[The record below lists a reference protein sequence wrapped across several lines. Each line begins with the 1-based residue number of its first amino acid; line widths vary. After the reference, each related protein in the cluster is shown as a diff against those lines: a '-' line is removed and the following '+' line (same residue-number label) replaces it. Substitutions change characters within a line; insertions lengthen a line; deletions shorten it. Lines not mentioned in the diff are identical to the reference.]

1 MDPPVKNFMSV
12 ENFKSIFNGLERAH
26 GVTFI
31 DKKGV
36 DGEKIKGKSFVKREP
51 VTEDMWLKH
60 LQGTEP
66 SLGII
71 PINDDNK
78 CVWGCIDIDSYAG
91 FDHQKLINKIK
102 LLNLPLI
109 VFRSKSGGAH
119 VFCFTTVPVT
129 AKLMRDK
136 LLSVSAVL
144 GYGGSEV
151 FPKQVELKSQE
162 DTGNFLNLPY
172 FNGDN
177 TTRYA
182 FLENGEAAS
191 MQGFYASYERNRL
204 TPDQLERL
212 KIKRPESEF
221 SDGPPCIESLTQ
233 TKVKDGRDRIIYQYI
248 QYAKRKWPEDWTNRI
263 NKFNYSYFDPAL
275 DEKTIQDKIKFHSK
289 KDLGF
294 KCNEEP
300 MCNHCD
306 KKLCRTR
313 KFGIGGESVFPEL
326 GDLQKVEL
334 DEPYYWV
341 NVDGDRVKL
350 DNIDCLIDQRLFR
363 RTVTKQ
369 INKKPPRIKPNE
381 FDKYVDL
388 LLAGVEVVKAPQG
401 SSILDQLQDH
411 LEEFCSNRTAK
422 TTRKEDIL
430 RGNVWT
436 NEGKHYFIFSKF
448 FHGYLQR
455 KKWGEKAQPTQQM
468 LKEHCECKDDRLTIG
483 KKRPSVMIV
492 DAFERPESNYT
503 QKKLKEDDPF

>member
-1 MDPPVKNFMSV
+1 MNR
-12 ENFKSIFNGLERAH
+12 FKEIFTGLERAH
-26 GVTFI
+26 GVTFV

-36 DGEKIKGKSFVKREP
+36 DGEKIKGKSFVKREA
-51 VTEDMWLKH
+51 VTDDMWLKH

-71 PINDDNK
+71 PINEENK
-78 CVWGCIDIDSYAG
+78 CIWGCLDIDSYAG

-102 LLNLPLI
+102 LLKLPLV

-129 AKLMRDK
+129 AQLMRDK

-151 FPKQVELKSQE
+151 FPKQVELKSEE

-172 FNGDN
+172 FNGDD

-182 FLENGEAAS
+182 FLENGEAAGMS
-191 MQGFYASYERNRL
+191 GFYDLYERNKL
-204 TPDQLERL
+204 TPEALERL
-212 KIKRPESEF
+212 EIKRPESEF

-233 TKVKDGRDRIIYQYI
+233 NKLTDGRDRVIYQYI
-248 QYAKRKWPEDWTNRI
+248 QYAKRKWPEDWQNRI
-263 NKFNYSYFDPAL
+263 NQFNYKYFETPL
-275 DEKTIQDKIKFHSK
+275 DDKTIQDKIKFHGK
-289 KDLGF
+289 KELGF

-306 KKLCRTR
+306 KKLCRSR
-313 KFGIGGESVFPEL
+313 KFGIGGESIFPEL
-326 GDLQKVEL
+326 SDLQKVEL

-341 NVDGDRVKL
+341 NVDGERVKL
-350 DNIDCLIDQRLFR
+350 DNIDCLMDQRLFR

-369 INKKPPRIKPNE
+369 INKKPSRIKPNE

-388 LLAGVEVVKAPQG
+388 LLAGVEIVKAPQG

-411 LEEFCSNRTAK
+411 LEEFCTNRTAK
-422 TTRKEDIL
+422 STTKEDIL

-436 NEGKHYFIFSKF
+436 HEGKHYFIFSKF

-468 LKEHCECKDDRLTIG
+468 LKEHCDCKDDRLIIG
-483 KKRPSVMIV
+483 KKRPSVMIIN
-492 DAFERPESNYT
+492 AFERPENNYT

>member
-1 MDPPVKNFMSV
+1 MNR
-12 ENFKSIFNGLERAH
+12 FKEIFTGLERAH
-26 GVTFI
+26 GVTFV

-36 DGEKIKGKSFVKREP
+36 DGEKIKGKSFVKRET
-51 VTEDMWLKH
+51 VTDDMWLRH

-71 PINDDNK
+71 PINDENK
-78 CVWGCIDIDSYAG
+78 CIWGCLDIDSYAG

-102 LLNLPLI
+102 LLKLPLV

-129 AKLMRDK
+129 AQLMRDK

-151 FPKQVELKSQE
+151 FPKQVELKSEE

-182 FLENGEAAS
+182 FLENGEAAG
-191 MQGFYASYERNRL
+191 MNGFYGLYERNKL
-204 TPDQLERL
+204 TPEALERL
-212 KIKRPESEF
+212 EIKRPESEF

-233 TKVKDGRDRIIYQYI
+233 NKLTDGRDRVIYQYI
-248 QYAKRKWPEDWTNRI
+248 QYAKRKWPEDWQNRI
-263 NKFNYSYFDPAL
+263 NQFNYKYFETPL
-275 DEKTIQDKIKFHSK
+275 DDKTIQDKIKFHGK
-289 KDLGF
+289 KELGF

-306 KKLCRTR
+306 KKLCRSR
-313 KFGIGGESVFPEL
+313 KFGIGGESIFPEL
-326 GDLQKVEL
+326 SDLQKVEL

-341 NVDGDRVKL
+341 NVDGERVKL
-350 DNIDCLIDQRLFR
+350 DNIDCLMDQRLFR

-369 INKKPPRIKPNE
+369 INKKPSRIKPNE

-388 LLAGVEVVKAPQG
+388 LLAGVEIVKAPQG

-411 LEEFCSNRTAK
+411 LEEFCTNRTAK
-422 TTRKEDIL
+422 STTKEDIL

-436 NEGKHYFIFSKF
+436 HEGKHYFIFSKF

-468 LKEHCECKDDRLTIG
+468 LKEHCDCKDDRLIIG
-483 KKRPSVMIV
+483 KKRPSVMII
-492 DAFERPESNYT
+492 DAFERPENNYT

>member
-1 MDPPVKNFMSV
+1 MIERIEKFKNI
-12 ENFKSIFNGLERAH
+12 FKGLERAH
-26 GVTFI
+26 GVTFV
-31 DKKGV
+31 DTKGV
-36 DGEKIKGKSFVKREP
+36 DGEKIKGKSFVKRES
-51 VTEDMWLKH
+51 VTDDLWLNH
-60 LQGTEP
+60 LEGVGP

-71 PINDDNK
+71 PINEDNK

-102 LLNLPLI
+102 LLKLPLV

-129 AKLMRDK
+129 AQLMRDK

-151 FPKQVELKSQE
+151 FPKQVELKSEE

-182 FLENGEAAS
+182 FLETGAGAS
-191 MQGFYASYERNRL
+191 LDAFYDLYERNKL
-204 TPDQLERL
+204 TPQALESL
-212 KIKRPESEF
+212 EIKRPLSEF

-233 TKVKDGRDRIIYQYI
+233 NKLTDGRDRVIYQYI
-248 QYAKRKWPEDWTNRI
+248 QYAKRKWPEDWHNRI
-263 NKFNYSYFDPAL
+263 NQFNYKYFQNPL
-275 DEKTIQDKIKFHSK
+275 DDKTIQDKIKFHSK
-289 KDLGF
+289 KELGF

-306 KKLCRTR
+306 KKLCRSR
-313 KFGIGGESVFPEL
+313 KFGIGGESIFPEL
-326 GDLQKVEL
+326 SDLQKVEL

-341 NVDGDRVKL
+341 NVDGERVKL
-350 DNIDCLIDQRLFR
+350 DNIDCLMDQRLFR

-369 INKKPPRIKPNE
+369 INKKPSRIKPNE

-388 LLAGVEVVKAPQG
+388 LLAGVEIVKAPQG

-411 LEEFCSNRTAK
+411 LEEFCTNRTAK
-422 TTRKEDIL
+422 STTKEDIL

-436 NEGKHYFIFSKF
+436 HEGKHYFIFSKF

-468 LKEHCECKDDRLTIG
+468 LKEHCDCKDDRLIIG
-483 KKRPSVMIV
+483 KKRPSVMII
-492 DAFERPESNYT
+492 DAFERPENNYT

>member
-1 MDPPVKNFMSV
+1 MNR
-12 ENFKSIFNGLERAH
+12 FKEIFIGLERAH
-26 GVTFI
+26 GVTFV

-51 VTEDMWLKH
+51 VTDNLWINH
-60 LQGTEP
+60 LQGVGP

-71 PINDDNK
+71 PINEQNK

-102 LLNLPLI
+102 LLKLPLV

-129 AKLMRDK
+129 AQLMRDK

-151 FPKQVELKSQE
+151 FPKQVALKSE
-162 DTGNFLNLPY
+162 ADTGNFLNLPY
-172 FNGDN
+172 FRGDD

-182 FLENGEAAS
+182 FLENGEAAG
-191 MQGFYASYERNRL
+191 MAGFYGLYERNKL
-204 TPDQLERL
+204 TPEALENL
-212 KIKRPESEF
+212 EIKRPLSEF
-221 SDGPPCIESLTQ
+221 NDGPPCIESLTQ
-233 TKVKDGRDRIIYQYI
+233 SKLKDGRDRVIYQYI
-248 QYAKRKWPEDWTNRI
+248 QYAKRKWPEDWQNKI
-263 NKFNYSYFDPAL
+263 NQFNYKYFQNPL
-275 DEKTIQDKIKFHSK
+275 DDKTIQDKIKFHSK

-326 GDLQKVEL
+326 SDLQKVEL

-369 INKKPPRIKPNE
+369 INKKPPRIKPVD

-388 LLAGVEVVKAPQG
+388 LLAGVEIVKAPEG
-401 SSILDQLQDH
+401 SSLVDQLQDH
-411 LEEFCSNRTAK
+411 LEEFCTNRTGK
-422 TTRKEDIL
+422 NTTKEDIL

-436 NEGKHYFIFSKF
+436 QENKHHFVFNKF
-448 FHGYLQR
+448 YHGYLQR
-455 KKWGEKAQPTQQM
+455 KKWGEKPQPTQQM
-468 LKEHCECKDDRLTIG
+468 LKEHCNCKDERLSIG
-483 KKRPSVMIV
+483 QKRPTVMIV
-492 DAFERPESNYT
+492 EAFEKPENNYKP
-503 QKKLKEDDPF
+503 KKLKEEAPF

>member
-1 MDPPVKNFMSV
+1 MNR
-12 ENFKSIFNGLERAH
+12 FKEIFTGLERAH
-26 GVTFI
+26 GVTFV

-51 VTEDMWLKH
+51 VTDNMWLSH
-60 LQGTEP
+60 LQGREP

-71 PINDDNK
+71 PINDENK
-78 CVWGCIDIDSYAG
+78 CIWGCIDIDSYAG

-102 LLNLPLI
+102 LLKLPLV

-129 AKLMRDK
+129 AQLMRDK

-151 FPKQVELKSQE
+151 FPKQVELKSEE

-182 FLENGEAAS
+182 FRESGDGATMED
-191 MQGFYASYERNRL
+191 FYELYERNKL
-204 TPDQLERL
+204 TPEKLETL
-212 KIKRPESEF
+212 EIKRPLSEF

-233 TKVKDGRDRIIYQYI
+233 TKLNDGRDRVIYQYI
-248 QYAKRKWPEDWTNRI
+248 QYAKRKWPEDWHNRI
-263 NKFNYSYFDPAL
+263 NQFNYKYFENPL
-275 DEKTIQDKIKFHSK
+275 DDKTIQDKIKFHAK

-306 KKLCRTR
+306 KKLCRSR
-313 KFGIGGESVFPEL
+313 QFGIGGESIFPEL
-326 GDLQKVEL
+326 SDLQKVEL

-341 NVDGDRVKL
+341 NVDGERVKL
-350 DNIDCLIDQRLFR
+350 DNIDCLMDQRLFR

-369 INKKPPRIKPNE
+369 INKKPSRIKQNE

-388 LLAGVEVVKAPQG
+388 LLAGVEIVKAPQG

-411 LEEFCSNRTAK
+411 LEEFCTNRTAK
-422 TTRKEDIL
+422 STTKEDIL

-436 NEGKHYFIFSKF
+436 NEGKHHFIFSKF

-468 LKEHCECKDDRLTIG
+468 LKEHCDCKDDRLIIG

-492 DAFERPESNYT
+492 NAFERPEHNYT
-503 QKKLKEDDPF
+503 QKKLKEEAPF

>member
-1 MDPPVKNFMSV
+1 MNR
-12 ENFKSIFNGLERAH
+12 FKEIFTGLERAH
-26 GVTFI
+26 GVTFV

-36 DGEKIKGKSFVKREP
+36 DGEKIKGKSFVKREA
-51 VTEDMWLKH
+51 VTDDMWLRH

-71 PINDDNK
+71 PINEENK
-78 CVWGCIDIDSYAG
+78 CIWGCLDIDSYAG

-102 LLNLPLI
+102 LLKLPLV

-129 AKLMRDK
+129 AQLMRDK

-151 FPKQVELKSQE
+151 FPKQVELKSEE

-182 FLENGEAAS
+182 FLENGEAAGIS
-191 MQGFYASYERNRL
+191 GFYDLYERNKL
-204 TPDQLERL
+204 TPEALERL
-212 KIKRPESEF
+212 EIKRPESEF

-233 TKVKDGRDRIIYQYI
+233 SKLTDGRDRVIYQYI
-248 QYAKRKWPEDWTNRI
+248 QYAKRKWPEDWQNRI
-263 NKFNYSYFDPAL
+263 NQFNYKYFETPL
-275 DEKTIQDKIKFHSK
+275 DDKTIQDKIKFHGK
-289 KDLGF
+289 KELGF

-306 KKLCRTR
+306 KKLCRSR
-313 KFGIGGESVFPEL
+313 KFGIGGESIFPEL
-326 GDLQKVEL
+326 SDLQKVEL

-341 NVDGDRVKL
+341 NVDGERVKL
-350 DNIDCLIDQRLFR
+350 DNIDCLMDQRLFR

-369 INKKPPRIKPNE
+369 INKKPSRIKPNE

-388 LLAGVEVVKAPQG
+388 LLAGVEIVKAPQG

-411 LEEFCSNRTAK
+411 LEEFCTNRTAK
-422 TTRKEDIL
+422 STTKEDIL

-436 NEGKHYFIFSKF
+436 HEGKHYFIFSKF

-468 LKEHCECKDDRLTIG
+468 LKEHCDCKDDRLIIG
-483 KKRPSVMIV
+483 KKRPSVMII
-492 DAFERPESNYT
+492 DAFERPENNYT

>member
-1 MDPPVKNFMSV
+1 MNR
-12 ENFKSIFNGLERAH
+12 FKEIFTGLERAH
-26 GVTFI
+26 GVTFV
-31 DKKGV
+31 DTKGV

-51 VTEDMWLKH
+51 VTDSLWINH
-60 LQGTEP
+60 LQGVGP

-71 PINDDNK
+71 PINEQNK
-78 CVWGCIDIDSYAG
+78 CIWGCIDIDSYAG

-102 LLNLPLI
+102 LLKLPLV

-129 AKLMRDK
+129 AQLMRDK

-151 FPKQVELKSQE
+151 FPKQVGLKSEE

-182 FLENGEAAS
+182 FRESGDGATMED
-191 MQGFYASYERNRL
+191 FYELYERNKL
-204 TPDQLERL
+204 TPEKLETL
-212 KIKRPESEF
+212 EIKRPLSEF

-233 TKVKDGRDRIIYQYI
+233 TKLNDGRDRVIYQYI
-248 QYAKRKWPEDWTNRI
+248 QYAKRKWPEDWHNRI
-263 NKFNYSYFDPAL
+263 NQFNYKYFENPL
-275 DEKTIQDKIKFHSK
+275 DDKTIQDKIKFHAK

-306 KKLCRTR
+306 KKLCRSR
-313 KFGIGGESVFPEL
+313 QFGIGGESIFPEL
-326 GDLQKVEL
+326 SDLQKVEL

-341 NVDGDRVKL
+341 NVDGERVKL
-350 DNIDCLIDQRLFR
+350 DNIDCLMDQRLFR

-369 INKKPPRIKPNE
+369 INKKPSRIKQNE

-388 LLAGVEVVKAPQG
+388 LLAGVEIVKAPQG

-411 LEEFCSNRTAK
+411 LEEFCTNRTAK
-422 TTRKEDIL
+422 STTKEDIL

-436 NEGKHYFIFSKF
+436 NEGKHHFIFSKF

-468 LKEHCECKDDRLTIG
+468 LKEHCDCKDDRLIIG

-492 DAFERPESNYT
+492 NAFERPEHNYT
-503 QKKLKEDDPF
+503 QKKLKEEAPF

>member
-1 MDPPVKNFMSV
+1 MSAITSRI
-12 ENFKSIFNGLERAH
+12 EYFRNIFNGLERAH
-26 GVTFI
+26 GVTFV

-78 CVWGCIDIDSYAG
+78 CIWGCIDIDSYAG

-151 FPKQVELKSQE
+151 FPKQVELKSEE

-172 FNGDN
+172 FNGDD

-182 FLENGEAAS
+182 FQENGEAAS
-191 MQGFYASYERNRL
+191 MQSFYDSYERNRL
-204 TPDQLERL
+204 TPEQLERL
-212 KIKRPESEF
+212 EIKRPQSEF

-233 TKVKDGRDRIIYQYI
+233 TKLKDGRDRVIYQYI
-248 QYAKRKWPEDWTNRI
+248 QYAKRKWPEDWPNRI
-263 NKFNYSYFDPAL
+263 NKFNYNYFDPPL
-275 DEKTIQDKIKFHSK
+275 DDKTIQDKIKFHSK
-289 KDLGF
+289 KELGF

-306 KKLCRTR
+306 KKLCKSRE
-313 KFGIGGESVFPEL
+313 FGIGGESVFPEL
-326 GDLQKVEL
+326 NDLQKVEL

-341 NVDGDRVKL
+341 NVDGERVKL
-350 DNIDCLIDQRLFR
+350 DNIDCLIDQRLFS

-388 LLAGVEVVKAPQG
+388 LLAGVEIVKAPQG

-422 TTRKEDIL
+422 STTKEDIL

-436 NEGKHYFIFSKF
+436 HEGKHYFIFSKF

-468 LKEHCECKDDRLTIG
+468 LKEHCDCKDDRLTIG

-492 DAFERPESNYT
+492 DAFERPEQNYT

>member
-1 MDPPVKNFMSV
+1 MNR
-12 ENFKSIFNGLERAH
+12 FKEIFTGLERAH
-26 GVTFI
+26 GVTFV

-36 DGEKIKGKSFVKREP
+36 DGEKIKGKSFVKRET
-51 VTEDMWLKH
+51 VTDDMWLRH

-71 PINDDNK
+71 PINDENK
-78 CVWGCIDIDSYAG
+78 CIWGCIDIDSYAG

-102 LLNLPLI
+102 LLKLPLV

-129 AKLMRDK
+129 AQLMRDK

-151 FPKQVELKSQE
+151 FPKQVELKSEE

-182 FLENGEAAS
+182 FRESGDGATMED
-191 MQGFYASYERNRL
+191 FYELYERNKL
-204 TPDQLERL
+204 TPEKLETL
-212 KIKRPESEF
+212 EIKRPLSEF

-233 TKVKDGRDRIIYQYI
+233 TKLNDGRDRVIYQYI
-248 QYAKRKWPEDWTNRI
+248 QYAKRKWPEDWHNRI
-263 NKFNYSYFDPAL
+263 NQFNYKYFENPL
-275 DEKTIQDKIKFHSK
+275 DDKTIQDKIKFHAK

-306 KKLCRTR
+306 KKLCRSR
-313 KFGIGGESVFPEL
+313 QFGIGGESIFPEL
-326 GDLQKVEL
+326 SDLQKVEL

-341 NVDGDRVKL
+341 NVDGARVKL
-350 DNIDCLIDQRLFR
+350 DNIDCLMDQRLFR

-369 INKKPPRIKPNE
+369 INKKPSRIKQNE

-388 LLAGVEVVKAPQG
+388 LLAGVEIVKAPQG

-411 LEEFCSNRTAK
+411 LEEFCTNRTAK
-422 TTRKEDIL
+422 STTKEDIL

-436 NEGKHYFIFSKF
+436 NEGKHHFIFSKF

-468 LKEHCECKDDRLTIG
+468 LKEHCDC
-483 KKRPSVMIV
+483 
-492 DAFERPESNYT
+492 
-503 QKKLKEDDPF
+503 